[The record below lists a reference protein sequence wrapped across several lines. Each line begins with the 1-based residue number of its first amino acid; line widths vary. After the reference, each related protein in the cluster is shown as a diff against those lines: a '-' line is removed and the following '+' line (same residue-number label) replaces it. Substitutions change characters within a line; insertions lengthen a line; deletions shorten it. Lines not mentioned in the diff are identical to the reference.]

1 MITIIG
7 LESMPLVLEGD
18 DIGRLI
24 VEAAETEGVGLAD
37 GDIVVV
43 TQKIVSKAEG
53 RVVDLESVE
62 PSAFAEEIAWK
73 TDRDPRHVELILQ
86 ESARIVKMR
95 GSILITET
103 RHGFV
108 CANSG
113 VDRSNVEGGLLCLLP
128 VDSDES
134 ARSIRSRIAE
144 LTGSDVAVI
153 VTDTW
158 GRAWRMGQVD
168 FAIGVAGMSP
178 FVDYRGETDLFGYE
192 LNVTN
197 IAVADELAAAAEL
210 AKGKLE
216 NIPAVII
223 RGYQYRRGEGS
234 ARELVRPIEEDLFR

>member
-1 MITIIG
+1 MINIIG
-7 LESMPLVLEGD
+7 LESIPLVFEGD

-37 GDIVVV
+37 GDVVVV

-53 RVVDLESVE
+53 RVVNLELVE

-73 TDRDPRHVELILQ
+73 TNRDPRHVELILR
-86 ESARIVKMR
+86 ESVRIVKMR
-95 GSILITET
+95 GTILITET

-113 VDRSNVEGGLLCLLP
+113 IDRSNVEGGLLCLLP
-128 VDSDES
+128 VDPDES
-134 ARSIRSRIAE
+134 ARGIRSRIEE
-144 LTGSDVAVI
+144 LTGSNVAVI

-168 FAIGVAGMSP
+168 FAIGIAGMSP
-178 FVDYRGETDLFGYE
+178 FMDYRGKIDPFGYE

-223 RGYQYRRGEGS
+223 RGYKYSTFDGS

>member
-37 GDIVVV
+37 GDVVVV

-113 VDRSNVEGGLLCLLP
+113 VDRSNIEGGLLCLLP
-128 VDSDES
+128 VDPDES

-178 FVDYRGETDLFGYE
+178 FFDYRGETDPFGYE

>member
-1 MITIIG
+1 
-7 LESMPLVLEGD
+7 
-18 DIGRLI
+18 
-24 VEAAETEGVGLAD
+24 
-37 GDIVVV
+37 VV

-113 VDRSNVEGGLLCLLP
+113 VDRSNIEGGLLCLLP
-128 VDSDES
+128 VDPDES

-178 FVDYRGETDLFGYE
+178 FVDYRGETDPFGYE

-223 RGYQYRRGEGS
+223 RGYQYRRREGS

>member
-1 MITIIG
+1 MISIIG
-7 LESMPLVLEGD
+7 LESIPLVLDGD

-53 RVVDLESVE
+53 RVVDMESVE
-62 PSAFAEEIAWK
+62 PSAFAGEIAWK
-73 TDRDPRHVELILQ
+73 TDRDPRHVELILR
-86 ESARIVKMR
+86 ESTRIVKMR
-95 GSILITET
+95 GTILITET

-113 VDRSNVEGGLLCLLP
+113 VDRSNMEGGLICLLP
-128 VDSDES
+128 VDPDES
-134 ARSIRSRIAE
+134 ARGIRKRIGE

-178 FVDYRGETDLFGYE
+178 FVDYRGETDPFGYE

-223 RGYQYRRGEGS
+223 RGYEYPRGDGS
-234 ARELVRPIEEDLFR
+234 ASELVRPIEEDLFR